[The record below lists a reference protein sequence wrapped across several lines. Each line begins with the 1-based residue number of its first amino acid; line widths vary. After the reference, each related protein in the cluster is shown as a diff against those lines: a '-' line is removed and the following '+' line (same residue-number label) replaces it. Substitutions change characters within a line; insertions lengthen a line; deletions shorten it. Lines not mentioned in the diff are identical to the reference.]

1 MVDPTDMIIPLLRE
15 MRAETAAQLRE
26 MRAENAALHEQTR
39 ALIQALDKRLG
50 AVESAQNSYRQ
61 ALIADTLLSRL
72 VTGEFEE
79 RIGTLERKFRELEGQ
94 KVIDRAQLGRAIG
107 GGRVLCCEIGCV
119 LAHIRNVTKQAIC
132 GRALTPSPSAKRVT
146 P

>member
-1 MVDPTDMIIPLLRE
+1 MADPVEMIIPL
-15 MRAETAAQLRE
+15 LRE

-50 AVESAQNSYRQ
+50 AVESAQKSYRH
-61 ALIADTLLSRL
+61 ALSADTLLSRLVTGEFEERIETLESKL

-94 KVIDRAQLGRAIG
+94 R
-107 GGRVLCCEIGCV
+107 
-119 LAHIRNVTKQAIC
+119 
-132 GRALTPSPSAKRVT
+132 
-146 P
+146 